1 MGRFLML
8 AQKTQ
13 ETPYISVFKTG
24 AGEEFI
30 GKVVDETM
38 MSYSVKNP
46 LCMVAT
52 QQGFQFA
59 PFIMMADP
67 DKAIVVPKPVIN
79 APPAPKLQEQYEQA
93 VSPIQLL
100 KK

>member
-1 MGRFLML
+1 ML
-8 AQKTQ
+8 VNKS
-13 ETPYISVFKTG
+13 ETPYIAVFKTG

-30 GKVVDETM
+30 GKVVEETM
-38 MSYSVKNP
+38 MAYHIKSP

-67 DKAIVVPKPVIN
+67 EKFITVPKPAIT
-79 APPAPKLQEQYEQA
+79 AQPAPKLQEQYEQA
-93 VSPIQLL
+93 ISPIQLL

>member
-1 MGRFLML
+1 ML
-8 AQKTQ
+8 SQKTQ
-13 ETPYISVFKTG
+13 DLPYIGIFKTA

-67 DKAIVVPKPVIN
+67 EKAISVPKPVITGI
-79 APPAPKLQEQYEQA
+79 PAPKLQEQYEQA
-93 VSPIQLL
+93 ISPIQLL

>member
-1 MGRFLML
+1 ML
-8 AQKTQ
+8 KMHKQDI
-13 ETPYISVFKTG
+13 PYIGIFKTA

-30 GKVVDETM
+30 GKVLEETM

-52 QQGFQFA
+52 QNGFQFA

-67 DKAIVVPKPVIN
+67 EQAISVPKPIIT
-79 APPAPKLQEQYEQA
+79 AIPAPKLQEQYEQA
-93 VSPIQLL
+93 ISPIQLL

>member
-1 MGRFLML
+1 ML
-8 AQKTQ
+8 AQKPQ
-13 ETPYISVFKTG
+13 DTPYISIFKTG

-30 GKVVDETM
+30 GKVVEETM
-38 MSYSVKNP
+38 MSYHVKSP

-67 DKAIVVPKPVIN
+67 DKPIVVPKPVITGI
-79 APPAPKLQEQYEQA
+79 PAGKLQEQYEQA
-93 VSPIQLL
+93 ISPIQLL

>member
-1 MGRFLML
+1 ML
-8 AQKTQ
+8 AQKPQ
-13 ETPYISVFKTG
+13 DTPYISIFKTG

-30 GKVVDETM
+30 GKVVEETM
-38 MSYSVKNP
+38 IAYHVKSP

-67 DKAIVVPKPVIN
+67 DKPIIVPKPVITGI
-79 APPAPKLQEQYEQA
+79 PAGKLQEQYEQA
-93 VSPIQLL
+93 ISPIQLL

>member
-1 MGRFLML
+1 ML
-8 AQKTQ
+8 TQKPQ
-13 ETPYISVFKTG
+13 DTPYFSVFKTG

-30 GKVVDETM
+30 GKVVEETM
-38 MSYSVKNP
+38 MAYHVKTP

-67 DKAIVVPKPVIN
+67 EKFIVVPKPAITAV
-79 APPAPKLQEQYEQA
+79 PAPKLLEQYEQA
-93 VSPIQLL
+93 ISPIQLL

>member
-1 MGRFLML
+1 ML
-8 AQKTQ
+8 TQKTQ
-13 ETPYISVFKTG
+13 EIPYFAVFKTG

-38 MSYSVKNP
+38 MSYQVKTP

-67 DKAIVVPKPVIN
+67 EKAITVPKPVIT
-79 APPAPKLQEQYEQA
+79 AMPAPKLQEQYEQA
-93 VSPIQLL
+93 ISPIQLL

>member
-1 MGRFLML
+1 ML
-8 AQKTQ
+8 TPKTQ
-13 ETPYISVFKTG
+13 DTPYIGIFKTG

-30 GKVVDETM
+30 GKVVEETM
-38 MSYSVKNP
+38 MAYHIKNP

-59 PFIMMADP
+59 PFVMMADP
-67 DKAIVVPKPVIN
+67 DKPIVVPKPVITGI
-79 APPAPKLQEQYEQA
+79 PADKLQEQYEQA
-93 VSPIQLL
+93 ITPIALI

>member
-1 MGRFLML
+1 ML
-8 AQKTQ
+8 TQKTQ
-13 ETPYISVFKTG
+13 DTPYISVFKTG

-38 MSYSVKNP
+38 TTYHVKTP

-67 DKAIVVPKPVIN
+67 EKPIIVPKPVIN
-79 APPAPKLQEQYEQA
+79 AIPAPKLLEQYEQA
-93 VSPIQLL
+93 ISPIQLL

>member
-1 MGRFLML
+1 ML
-8 AQKTQ
+8 TQKPA
-13 ETPYISVFKTG
+13 EMPYIGVFKTQ

-38 MSYSVKNP
+38 LQYQVKNP

-67 DKAIVVPKPVIN
+67 EKPIMVPKPVIT
-79 APPAPKLQEQYEQA
+79 AIPAPKLQEQYEQA
-93 VSPIQLL
+93 ISPIHLM

>member
-1 MGRFLML
+1 ML
-8 AQKTQ
+8 KTHQ
-13 ETPYISVFKTG
+13 REIPYIGIFKTA

-30 GKVVDETM
+30 GKVLEETM
-38 MSYSVKNP
+38 LSYSVKNP

-52 QQGFQFA
+52 QNGFQFA

-67 DKAIVVPKPVIN
+67 ELAINVPKPVIT
-79 APPAPKLQEQYEQA
+79 AIPAPKLQEQYEQA
-93 VSPIQLL
+93 ISPIQLL

>member
-1 MGRFLML
+1 ML
-8 AQKTQ
+8 TQKQ
-13 ETPYISVFKTG
+13 QDLPYIGIFKTA

-30 GKVVDETM
+30 GKIVDETM
-38 MSYSVKNP
+38 MSYSVKSP

-67 DKAIVVPKPVIN
+67 EKAINVPKPVIT
-79 APPAPKLQEQYEQA
+79 AIPAPKLQEQYEQA

>member
-1 MGRFLML
+1 ML
-8 AQKTQ
+8 TQKTQ
-13 ETPYISVFKTG
+13 ETPYIGVFKTA

-30 GKVVDETM
+30 GKVVEETM
-38 MSYSVKNP
+38 MAYQIKNP

-67 DKAIVVPKPVIN
+67 EKEIKVPKPVIT
-79 APPAPKLQEQYEQA
+79 AIPAAKLQEQYEQA